1 MTIPPG
7 RARTLGAAALGA
19 AIAARGAWIAWMI
32 FSAPLPL
39 RATTVVI
46 AEGSGVGSIADQLYR
61 QGVLKHPTALRLL
74 ALLRGASSQLHAG
87 EYVFPAHQSADAI
100 LRRLL
105 IGGVA
110 PYARVTIPEGFTARQ
125 IAQRLAA
132 AGLGDD
138 RTYERLFLHTPLT
151 IDGQRTVNM
160 EGFLF
165 PDTYEFDRHAS
176 PRENAARMVAEFVRM
191 LPPDAAKRARTLGMT
206 VPQVVTVASLIERE
220 AKVDGERALM
230 AGIYYHRLRMGM
242 PLEVDATIEYA
253 LPAHH
258 AVLTYH
264 DLAVGSPYNTY
275 RHGGLPPTPIANPGL
290 ASLRAAFEPQASPFL
305 YYVYR
310 GQGHHA
316 FARTLAEQQAN
327 VARYL
332 K

>member
-1 MTIPPG
+1 MMLPPR
-7 RARTLGAAALGA
+7 RALALGA
-19 AIAARGAWIAWMI
+19 GAVGVMVAGLVAWIAVTI
-32 FSAPLPL
+32 YSAPWPQ

-46 AEGSGVGSIADQLYR
+46 AEGSGVGAIAEQLHR
-61 QGVLKHPTALRLL
+61 EGVLKYPAALRLL
-74 ALLRGASSQLHAG
+74 VRLRGASSKLHAG
-87 EYVFPAHQSADAI
+87 EYAFAPRQSADAI

-105 IGGVA
+105 IGGIA

-132 AGLGDD
+132 AGLGDE
-138 RTYERLFLHTPLT
+138 RTYERIFLRTPLT

-165 PDTYEFDRHAS
+165 PDTYDFEHHAS
-176 PRENAARMVAEFVRM
+176 PRENAARMVTEFVGR
-191 LPPDAAKRARTLGMT
+191 LPPDALERAHALGMT
-206 VPQVVTVASLIERE
+206 IPQVVTVASLIERE

-230 AGIYYHRLRMGM
+230 AGVYYHRLQLDM

-258 AVLTYH
+258 AVVTYR
-264 DLAVGSPYNTY
+264 DLSVDSPYNTY
-275 RHGGLPPTPIANPGL
+275 RHTGLPPTPIANPGA
-290 ASLRAAFEPQASPFL
+290 ASLHAAFEPQVSPYL

-327 VARYL
+327 IARYL